1 MCMQPPKSALMNL
14 KSKIAASDVLKANI
28 LTDLPERQAER
39 FGDKAALAA
48 PDHENRWRDISWRRY
63 AADVRTASLAL
74 AALGVRESDNV
85 ATFSANRPEN
95 LVTDFACFR
104 NRAVSVSIYATS
116 SLEQLVYIINDA
128 RCELL
133 FVGNTTQYRI
143 AREAQA
149 LCQSLKRIVALKK
162 IELDPND
169 STSMLWT
176 DFMKLGET
184 ATEEIAATV
193 DSRAA
198 AAVPDDIAT
207 LVYTSGT
214 TGEPKGAIL
223 THGNYDAAMEAHWQ
237 RITMIDE
244 NDTSMAFLPLS
255 HIFEKGWTYFCLTKG
270 IKVSVNRNPQEIQA
284 TIQQVRP
291 TCMCS
296 VPRFWEKVYTA
307 VHEKIAS
314 MNPLMRMVVR
324 QALRVGR
331 RRNLKYARIGRKAPW
346 WLETRYRFFE
356 ARVFRLL
363 REAIGIDHGN
373 IFPTA
378 GAPVSTKVVEFF
390 HACGINIVVG
400 YGLSE
405 TTATVCCFPQTGWEI
420 GSVGT
425 PIPLVNVR
433 IGENDEVLVKSP
445 MVMRGYYNKPKETA
459 ETFTADG
466 WFRTGD
472 AGYIDD
478 HGALFLT
485 DRLKDLFKTSNGKY
499 IAPQAIET
507 LLCEDRYIDQ
517 VAVIGDRRKFV
528 SALIVPDFEVLKDF
542 AAKEKIAYDSMEQ
555 LVADPKVRSLYTN
568 RLEILQQRLA
578 SYEKVKR
585 FTLLPKEF
593 SMEKG
598 ELTNTLKI
606 RRAAV
611 NRLYASVIDS
621 MYED

>member
-1 MCMQPPKSALMNL
+1 M
-14 KSKIAASDVLKANI
+14 
-28 LTDLPERQAER
+28 
-39 FGDKAALAA
+39 
-48 PDHENRWRDISWRRY
+48 
-63 AADVRTASLAL
+63 
-74 AALGVRESDNV
+74 
-85 ATFSANRPEN
+85 
-95 LVTDFACFR
+95 
-104 NRAVSVSIYATS
+104 
-116 SLEQLVYIINDA
+116 
-128 RCELL
+128 
-133 FVGNTTQYRI
+133 
-143 AREAQA
+143 
-149 LCQSLKRIVALKK
+149 
-162 IELDPND
+162 
-169 STSMLWT
+169 
-176 DFMKLGET
+176 
-184 ATEEIAATV
+184 
-193 DSRAA
+193 
-198 AAVPDDIAT
+198 
-207 LVYTSGT
+207 
-214 TGEPKGAIL
+214 
-223 THGNYDAAMEAHWQ
+223 
-237 RITMIDE
+237 
-244 NDTSMAFLPLS
+244 
-255 HIFEKGWTYFCLTKG
+255 
-270 IKVSVNRNPQEIQA
+270 
-284 TIQQVRP
+284 
-291 TCMCS
+291 
-296 VPRFWEKVYTA
+296 
-307 VHEKIAS
+307 
-314 MNPLMRMVVR
+314 
-324 QALRVGR
+324 GR

-459 ETFTADG
+459 EAFTADG